1 MKKEYEVRKK
11 LAIVIL
17 TLLAVCMAGGLFWY
31 MRRASLLQEPDISRV
46 QELTAEIRITVPP
59 IVTAKEEMQEKPEE
73 QSEDEPGTEDAV
85 EQQGDIWPLTKEEA
99 AEPGE
104 QPQLVDETMVTD
116 PNQEPQYI
124 PDTTGQEPLV
134 EPVGG
139 TVNDDGQ
146 IYVPGFGY
154 VPDPGAPTAEAAGSD
169 GDWNQQV
176 GVMN

>member
-85 EQQGDIWPLTKEEA
+85 E
-99 AEPGE
+99 
-104 QPQLVDETMVTD
+104 
-116 PNQEPQYI
+116 
-124 PDTTGQEPLV
+124 
-134 EPVGG
+134 
-139 TVNDDGQ
+139 
-146 IYVPGFGY
+146 
-154 VPDPGAPTAEAAGSD
+154 
-169 GDWNQQV
+169 
-176 GVMN
+176 